1 MRERSSVTAHT
12 PSRCR
17 PLKPR
22 CEQCHHW
29 RRPTPASPGRSIMKW
44 EIQLTPVYNAWMC
57 VRACVHVC
65 VTDLVVKLQGEDAG
79 LASSELH
86 SLCVVTDHFAWRHVC
101 DARGEC
107 VVCMWCVY
115 MWCDRVGCIH
125 CNSQPVHS
133 LQAPPNPHHQLLC

>member
-12 PSRCR
+12 PSHCR

-22 CEQCHHW
+22 CEQCRHW

-86 SLCVVTDHFAWRHVC
+86 SLCVVTDHFAWSMCVMHV
-101 DARGEC
+101 
-107 VVCMWCVY
+107 VSV
-115 MWCDRVGCIH
+115 
-125 CNSQPVHS
+125 
-133 LQAPPNPHHQLLC
+133 